1 MTDFTLNGAWIP
13 GQTLPLSGASV
24 ALELVERNARLKS
37 RNVVVQGRRT
47 SVRLE
52 PAMWEALK
60 DIAAAERSTI
70 NEIVSAIADCRTS
83 AGSLTSAIRVF
94 VMAYFRA
101 RTQTDL
107 AA

>member
-1 MTDFTLNGAWIP
+1 MTNHKAEHAQIRARS
-13 GQTLPLSGASV
+13 LPLSGASV
-24 ALELVERNARLKS
+24 ALELVERNASLKS
-37 RNVVVQGRRT
+37 RNIVVRGRRT

-52 PAMWEALK
+52 PAMWEALR

-70 NEIVSAIADCRTS
+70 NDIVSKVAECRTS

-94 VMAYFRA
+94 VMAYYRS
-101 RTQTDL
+101 RTPDL